1 MQLII
6 FLILSFMI
14 LYLYLMYIS
23 YYKLEKKDILN
34 KKIIFNIC
42 IWNILHIIFYLI
54 LCFILNVKFNILK
67 HIFIFCIGLLWY
79 LTEKF
84 FLQKINN
91 NIILKS
97 QNNCYNNIFE
107 PHYTDLFFNL
117 IGQILYILYFLLVSK
132 L

>member
-1 MQLII
+1 MRIII
-6 FLILSFMI
+6 FLMVSFII

-42 IWNILHIIFYLI
+42 IWNILHIVFYFILCLI
-54 LCFILNVKFNILK
+54 LNARFNISK

-79 LTEKF
+79 LTEKK

-91 NIILKS
+91 NNVLKS
-97 QNNCYNNIFE
+97 HNICYSNIFE
-107 PHYTDLFFNL
+107 PHYTDLIFNL
-117 IGQILYILYFLLVSK
+117 MGQILYILYFLLVSK
-132 L
+132 T

>member
-6 FLILSFMI
+6 FLILSFLI
-14 LYLYLMYIS
+14 LYLYLTYIS

-54 LCFILNVKFNILK
+54 LCFILNAKFDIFK

-79 LTEKF
+79 LTEKKI
-84 FLQKINN
+84 LKKINN

-97 QNNCYNNIFE
+97 HNNCYTNIFE

-117 IGQILYILYFLLVSK
+117 MGQILYILYFLLVSK

>member
-6 FLILSFMI
+6 FFILSFLI
-14 LYLYLMYIS
+14 LYLYLTYIS

-42 IWNILHIIFYLI
+42 IWNILHIVFYLI
-54 LCFILNVKFNILK
+54 LCFILNAKFNILK

-79 LTEKF
+79 LTEKK

-91 NIILKS
+91 NTILKS

-117 IGQILYILYFLLVSK
+117 MGQILYILYFLLVSK